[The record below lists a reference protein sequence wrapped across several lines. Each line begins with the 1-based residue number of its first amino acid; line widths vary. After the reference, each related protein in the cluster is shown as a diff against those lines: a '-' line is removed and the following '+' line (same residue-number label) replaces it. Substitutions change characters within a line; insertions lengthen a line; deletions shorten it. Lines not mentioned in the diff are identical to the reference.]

1 MSGPE
6 IAKRAR
12 FDRIR
17 YAQVWEDA
25 DILVEALR
33 PQPGDTIVSIGSAG
47 DNCLA
52 LLAEGPARVIAVD
65 LNPAQL
71 ACIRIRKAALVTLS
85 HSAYLELMGSR
96 PSSRRESL
104 LAQCAAQLDDAD
116 QSFWA
121 ARARAVDRHGL
132 GGVGK
137 FEAYLRTFRRAILPI
152 AHTRRD
158 VAALLSPRCEAER
171 ARFYD
176 TRWDT
181 VRWRMLLGAFFS
193 RSMMGR
199 FGRDPSFFDYVDG
212 DVVAHVQA
220 RCRHAGV
227 ALDPSDNP
235 YIHWILT
242 GRHGAALPRPL
253 TQACFEGA
261 RERIDRLELR
271 QGGVEALAE
280 EGVQADA
287 FNLSDI
293 FEYMSPVAHADA
305 YTQILRMARPGARL
319 AYWNMMAPRR
329 APASAPV
336 RARTDLETALK
347 PRDKA
352 FFYRDFIVEEV
363 VQ

>member
-1 MSGPE
+1 MSASE
-6 IAKRAR
+6 IASRAR

-33 PQPGDTIVSIGSAG
+33 PQPGDTVVSIGSAG

-71 ACIRIRKAALVTLS
+71 ACIRMRKAALMTLS
-85 HSAYLELMGSR
+85 YSEYLELMGSR
-96 PSSRRESL
+96 LSSRRENL
-104 LAQCAAQLDDAD
+104 LARCAVQLDDAD

-121 ARARAVDRHGL
+121 ARRRAVARHGL

-137 FEAYLRTFRRAILPI
+137 FEAYLRTFARAILPI
-152 AHTRRD
+152 AHAQRD
-158 VAALLSPRCEAER
+158 VIALLSPRCEADR

-181 VRWRMLLGAFFS
+181 PRWRMLVRGFFS
-193 RSMMGR
+193 RAMMGR
-199 FGRDPSFFDYVDG
+199 FGRDPSFFDYVEG
-212 DVVAHVQA
+212 DVAAHVQA

-227 ALDPSDNP
+227 ALDPSQNP
-235 YIHWILT
+235 YLHWLFT

-261 RERIDRLELR
+261 RDHIDRLELR
-271 QGGVEALAE
+271 LGGVETLAE
-280 EGVQADA
+280 ESMQADA

-293 FEYMSPVAHADA
+293 FEYMSPAAHAEA
-305 YTQILRMARPGARL
+305 YAQILRMARPGARL

-336 RARTDLETALK
+336 HSLTDLAATLK
-347 PRDKA
+347 ARDKA

-363 VQ
+363 VH